1 MTNQPIYH
9 IDECGQIRAKNLS
22 AYWIPELT
30 VQEKIGGTIY
40 TVSGSY
46 EGGRKV
52 LFASW
57 NASPLKIFLRNW
69 RLADDKRKMLC

>member
-30 VQEKIGGTIY
+30 VQEKIGGTLY

-46 EGGRKV
+46 EGTESFVRK
-52 LFASW
+52 LERIAAKNISQELE
-57 NASPLKIFLRNW
+57 AG
-69 RLADDKRKMLC
+69 